1 MNRGPFRPALHI
13 PDPMQLRNIAIIAH
27 VDHGKSTLVDR
38 LLQQSGAFRE
48 NQRMAE
54 RALDSN
60 DLERE
65 RGITILAKVTSVVW
79 SGTRINIVDTRR
91 VERILRR
98 RRQSHER
105 SVKGR
110 GRLRFS
116 TMPLKRRTQ
125 SIPQASS

>member
-1 MNRGPFRPALHI
+1 MSTMGSPPSSTRFSSNPARFARTSAC
-13 PDPMQLRNIAIIAH
+13 PSA
-27 VDHGKSTLVDR
+27 S
-38 LLQQSGAFRE
+38 
-48 NQRMAE
+48 
-54 RALDSN
+54 LDSN